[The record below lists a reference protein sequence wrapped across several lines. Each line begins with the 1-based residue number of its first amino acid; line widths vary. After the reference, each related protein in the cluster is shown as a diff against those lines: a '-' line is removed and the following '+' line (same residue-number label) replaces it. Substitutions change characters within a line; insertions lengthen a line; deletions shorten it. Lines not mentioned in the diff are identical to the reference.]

1 MDAHGHDIAA
11 HALGALP
18 AGGGDLALLGALVLA
33 GLVGGVTHC
42 AGMCGPFVLA
52 QVSMG
57 LERVPASEMRELSRL
72 KGAALVPYHL
82 GRLTTYSALG
92 ALAAALAGELV
103 SLTGF
108 RWLAA
113 LLLALAAAAFLMQGV
128 SRGSGLVASLGRGG
142 GKGRLADALSRL
154 AGPLLSGGGGALRR
168 YALGVV
174 LGFLPCALL
183 YGALAAA
190 ASRGDALFGA
200 VAMAGFTAGTVP
212 GLVGVGL
219 VGHYAMR
226 RGGGPVAAV
235 ATGLMVINAGL
246 LGYLAWRLVA

>member
-1 MDAHGHDIAA
+1 M
-11 HALGALP
+11 
-18 AGGGDLALLGALVLA
+18 
-33 GLVGGVTHC
+33 
-42 AGMCGPFVLA
+42 
-52 QVSMG
+52 
-57 LERVPASEMRELSRL
+57 
-72 KGAALVPYHL
+72 
-82 GRLTTYSALG
+82 G

-113 LLLALAAAAFLMQGV
+113 LLLALAAAAFLLQGI
-128 SRGSGLVASLGRGG
+128 SRGSALPTGLAPGG
-142 GKGRLADALSRL
+142 GEGRLADALSRL
-154 AGPLLSGGGGALRR
+154 AGPLLSGGGGALSR

-174 LGFLPCALL
+174 LGFLPCGLL

-200 VAMAGFTAGTVP
+200 VAMAGFTIGTVP

-226 RGGGPVAAV
+226 RRGALVRLF
-235 ATGLMVINAGL
+235 ATLLMVVNAGL
-246 LGYLAWRLVA
+246 LGYLAWRMVA

>member
-1 MDAHGHDIAA
+1 MTAYSHDVAA
-11 HALGALP
+11 HALGYLP
-18 AGGGDLALLGALVLA
+18 ASGGDVALLGALFLA
-33 GLVGGVTHC
+33 GLVGGMTHC

-57 LERVPASEMRELSRL
+57 LDRIPATEMREFSRL
-72 KGAALVPYHL
+72 RGAALVPYHL

-92 ALAAALAGELV
+92 ALAAAIAGELV

-113 LLLALAAAAFLMQGV
+113 LLLALAAAAFLLQGV
-128 SRGSGLVASLGRGG
+128 SRGSGLLTGLGPGSG
-142 GKGRLADALSRL
+142 DGRLADALSRL
-154 AGPLLSGGGGALRR
+154 AGPLLWGGGGALRR

-174 LGFLPCALL
+174 LGFLPCGLL

-200 VAMAGFTAGTVP
+200 VAMAGFTVGTVP

-219 VGHYAMR
+219 IGHYAMR
-226 RGGGPVAAV
+226 RGGGLVGAL
-235 ATGLMVINAGL
+235 ATSLMVINAGL

>member
-1 MDAHGHDIAA
+1 MTAYSHDVAA
-11 HALGALP
+11 HALGYLP
-18 AGGGDLALLGALVLA
+18 ASGGDVALLGALFLA
-33 GLVGGVTHC
+33 GLVGGMTHC

-57 LERVPASEMRELSRL
+57 LDRIPATEMREF
-72 KGAALVPYHL
+72 
-82 GRLTTYSALG
+82 
-92 ALAAALAGELV
+92 

-113 LLLALAAAAFLMQGV
+113 LLLALAAAAFLLQGV
-128 SRGSGLVASLGRGG
+128 SRGSGLLTGLGPGSG
-142 GKGRLADALSRL
+142 DGRLADALSRL
-154 AGPLLSGGGGALRR
+154 AGPLLWGGGGALRR

-174 LGFLPCALL
+174 LGFLPCGLL

-200 VAMAGFTAGTVP
+200 VAMAGFTVGTVP

-219 VGHYAMR
+219 IGHYAMR
-226 RGGGPVAAV
+226 RGGGLVGAL
-235 ATGLMVINAGL
+235 ATSLMVINAGL